1 MSTMISLNKFQQ
13 LRHVD
18 EIVEQAV
25 NSWWVYRRTIG
36 YNGGLSATARVVF
49 FGRSKVQVTEWMAN
63 Q

>member
-1 MSTMISLNKFQQ
+1 MSTMIALSQFQQ

-18 EIVEQAV
+18 EIIAKAE

-36 YNGGLSATARVVF
+36 HNGSLNTTARVVF
-49 FGRSKVQVTEWMAN
+49 FGRSKEQVDQWMAA